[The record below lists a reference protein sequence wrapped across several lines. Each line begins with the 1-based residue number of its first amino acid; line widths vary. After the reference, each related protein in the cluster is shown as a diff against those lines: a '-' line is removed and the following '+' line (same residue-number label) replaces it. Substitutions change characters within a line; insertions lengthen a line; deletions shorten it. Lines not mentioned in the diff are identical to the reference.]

1 MPDLLSFYFRNE
13 TPVVPPTTPPKIR
26 ADSQV
31 STVTGIAKAG
41 NKVFKDHM
49 VAIGPTTMTNMATAR
64 RTKTLVMYRSN

>member
-1 MPDLLSFYFRNE
+1 
-13 TPVVPPTTPPKIR
+13 VVPPTTLPKIR

-49 VAIGPTTMTNMATAR
+49 VAIGPSTTTNMAMAKR
-64 RTKTLVMYRSN
+64 RKTLVIYRSN